1 MEFLDKTPSLG
12 KAFVCLDDKNI
23 KNILPKL
30 KNKNYYSYGID
41 TKSNFNITNI
51 NQNKNYSKFD
61 VRINI
66 PGKKNYKKHNNTFA
80 WIT

>member
-1 MEFLDKTPSLG
+1 M
-12 KAFVCLDDKNI
+12 I
-23 KNILPKL
+23 KILNILPKL

-80 WIT
+80 